1 VKKIERLVLSFLPES
16 LKNITLRAIKNA
28 SGTLSEIHLRADAFS
43 SLALRT
49 NGVTRNI
56 ALPIALSQGEIRE
69 ILSCVCDGSV
79 YAFEESIR
87 EGFVTLKG
95 GVRVGVGG
103 RASTRGGV
111 TSLSGVE
118 SLCFRIPHAVR
129 GCADALV
136 SFFKE
141 KRCGILLFAPPSGG
155 KTTLLRELARELS
168 QGKDALRCAVI
179 DSRGELLG
187 FEKECLVDRL
197 SGYPKGKGA
206 EIAVR
211 TLSPELL
218 IMDEL
223 GKEDRDAL
231 LSLSSLGVPVI
242 ASVHGKTAGEV
253 LSGALRPLFSEG
265 IFPYLWD
272 VKKGMPT
279 EARKE
284 LV

>member
-1 VKKIERLVLSFLPES
+1 MERTVLSLLPE
-16 LKNITLRAIKNA
+16 KVKNA
-28 SGTLSEIHLRADAFS
+28 ALAAMNKTSFTLSELHLRAGTCS
-43 SLALRT
+43 SLALRKDGERK
-49 NGVTRNI
+49 NLPLAV
-56 ALPIALSQGEIRE
+56 ALTQGEMRD
-69 ILSCVCDGSV
+69 ILSRVCDGSV

-87 EGFVTLKG
+87 EGFVTLRG

-103 RASTRGGV
+103 RASLRGGV

-118 SLCFRIPHAVR
+118 SLCFRIPHAVK

-136 SFFKE
+136 SFFLE
-141 KRCGILLFAPPSGG
+141 KRRGILLFAPPSGG

-168 QGKDALRCAVI
+168 RGEKALSCAVI

-187 FEKECLVDRL
+187 FEKECLIDRL
-197 SGYPKGKGA
+197 SGYPKAKGA

-223 GKEDRDAL
+223 GKEDREAL

-242 ASVHGKTAGEV
+242 ASVHGKTEGEV

-265 IFPYLWD
+265 IFPYLWN
-272 VKKGMPT
+272 VLTGKPT
-279 EARKE
+279 ETRGASA
-284 LV
+284 

>member
-1 VKKIERLVLSFLPES
+1 MKKIESLVLSFLPEK
-16 LKNITLRAIKNA
+16 LKNTALFLIKNT
-28 SGTLSEIHLRADAFS
+28 SGTLSEIHLRSGAFS
-43 SLALRT
+43 SLAFRAQGIT
-49 NGVTRNI
+49 KN
-56 ALPIALSQGEIRE
+56 APLPITLSQAEMRE
-69 ILSCVCDGSV
+69 ILSRVCDGSV

-87 EGFVTLKG
+87 EGFVTLKDG
-95 GVRVGVGG
+95 IRVGVGG
-103 RASTRGGV
+103 RASVRGGV

-118 SLCFRIPHAVR
+118 SLCFRIPHAVK

-141 KRCGILLFAPPSGG
+141 QRCGILLFAPPSGG
-155 KTTLLRELARELS
+155 KTTLLRELTRELS
-168 QGKDALRCAVI
+168 RGTDALRCAVI

-187 FEKECLVDRL
+187 FESECLIDRL

-242 ASVHGKTAGEV
+242 ASVHGKTASEV
-253 LSGALRPLFSEG
+253 LNGALRPLFLED

-272 VKKGMPT
+272 VIKGTPT
-279 EARKE
+279 KTRKDT
-284 LV
+284 V